1 MSKAGN
7 SILKGAREALA
18 FARGDTA
25 GHQVHVPGEVDVKLI
40 RRRLGMSQVQFS
52 RTFGMKLATVQSWE
66 QRRFQPDPAARAY
79 LTVIE
84 KETGAVFRALGV
96 KMSAA
101 KSKKAARAIEAGA
114 KL

>member
-25 GHQVHVPGEVDVKLI
+25 GHQVHVPDEVDVKLI
-40 RRRLGMSQVQFS
+40 RRRLGMSQGQFAK
-52 RTFGMKLATVQSWE
+52 TFGMKIATIQSWE

-84 KETGAVFRALGV
+84 KEPNAVFRALGMKV
-96 KMSAA
+96 RRA
-101 KSKKAARAIEAGA
+101 KGKKAARVAEA
-114 KL
+114 